1 MDRESSLQRI
11 NELRKII
18 EHHNRRYY
26 QLDDPEISDA
36 EYDRLMQELV
46 ELENEFKSDKI
57 YQEKFPDILGHAA
70 SLASPTQR
78 VGAPPLEKFNSVTHL
93 APMLSLSPNAS
104 TEEDIVEFD
113 RRIKRFLKTE
123 DYFSFVVEP
132 KLDGTAV
139 NLLYDKGYFISGS
152 TRGDGFQGEDITQ
165 NLKTISSIPLRIN
178 HIDGMSPPDKIEIR
192 GEVYIGKENFKKI
205 NRLRENEGEQPFA
218 NPRNAAAGS
227 LRQLDSRMT
236 AKRPLDIFC
245 YAMGAVEGISFE
257 SQWKFLQ
264 TLSEWGFKV
273 NPHVRQAKD
282 ISACIDYFN
291 SMTEERDTLP
301 YEIDGIVIKIDSIA
315 IQNRLGSVARSPRWA
330 IACKF
335 PALQATTIIENI
347 AIQVGRTGVLTPV
360 AKMKPVHVGGVM
372 VSRATLH
379 NLDEIE
385 KKDVR
390 EGDTVIIQR
399 AGDVIPEVVKV
410 VTSKRSGDER
420 PFKMPDRCPEC
431 GSEIVRLEGEAAHR
445 CIGLDCPAQIK
456 GNIKHFV
463 SRGGMDIEGLGEKIV
478 SQMLEKKL
486 IKDPADLYYLNK
498 DDIMGLERM
507 AEKSAENLLAAL
519 EASKNPP
526 LEKFIFALG
535 IRHVGEHVSKILAKN
550 FASPEN
556 LINANEEWLTSINE
570 IGPEVASSIIKFF
583 SQSHNVTIIDRL
595 WKARIT
601 PLKASDEG
609 PSTHLM
615 GKTFVLTGTLDS
627 FTRDEARNVIESLG
641 GKVTSSVS
649 KNTDFVVE
657 GREPG
662 SKLTKAQSLGINI
675 LNEDEFQK
683 LVSERE

>member
-18 EHHNRRYY
+18 EYHNRRYY

-46 ELENEFKSDKI
+46 ELENEFKNDKI
-57 YQEKFPDILGHAA
+57 SQEKFPDILGPAA
-70 SLASPTQR
+70 SLSSPTQR
-78 VGAPPLEKFNSVTHL
+78 VGAPPLEKFESITHQT
-93 APMLSLSPNAS
+93 PMLSLSNAF
-104 TEEDIVEFD
+104 TEDDILDFD
-113 RRIKRFLKTE
+113 ERIKRFLKSE
-123 DYFSFVVEP
+123 DTVSFVVEP
-132 KLDGTAV
+132 KLDGIAV
-139 NLLYDKGYFISGS
+139 NLLYEKGCFISGS

-178 HIDGMSPPDKIEIR
+178 HTKGIHPPDRIEIR
-192 GEVYIGKENFKKI
+192 GEVYIGKEEFKRL
-205 NRLRENEGEQPFA
+205 NRRRIDEGDQPFA

-227 LRQLDSRMT
+227 LRQLDSRVT

-245 YAMGAVEGISFE
+245 YAMGAVDGISFKSHWE
-257 SQWKFLQ
+257 FLQ
-264 TLSEWGFKV
+264 ALSRWGFKV
-273 NPHVRQAKD
+273 NPHVRQAKN
-282 ISACIDYFN
+282 IPECIDYFN
-291 SMTEERDTLP
+291 TMTEERERLP
-301 YEIDGIVIKIDSIA
+301 YEIDGIVIKVDPIA
-315 IQNRLGSVARSPRWA
+315 LQNRLGSVARSPRWA

-335 PALQATTIIENI
+335 PAIQATTTIENI
-347 AIQVGRTGVLTPV
+347 TIQVGRTGTLTPV

-372 VSRATLH
+372 VSSATLH

-390 EGDTVIIQR
+390 AGDTVIIQR

-410 VTSKRSGDER
+410 VTSKRSGNET

-431 GSEIVRLEGEAAHR
+431 GSEIVRLEGESAHR

-456 GNIKHFV
+456 GNIKHFA

-478 SQMLEKKL
+478 SQMLKKRL
-486 IKDPADLYYLNK
+486 IKDPADLYYLKK

-507 AEKSAENLLAAL
+507 AEKSADNLLAAL

-535 IRHVGEHVSKILAKN
+535 IRHVGEHVAKILAKN
-550 FASPEN
+550 FSSLEDVMSAT
-556 LINANEEWLTSINE
+556 EESLLLINE
-570 IGPEVASSIIKFF
+570 IGPEVTSSIIKFF
-583 SQSHNVTIIDRL
+583 SQSSNVTIVDRL
-595 WKARIT
+595 LKAGIA
-601 PLKASDEG
+601 PLKASYEG

-627 FTRDEARNVIESLG
+627 LTRDEARTVIESLG

-662 SKLTKAQSLGINI
+662 SKLTKAQSLGISI
-675 LNEDEFQK
+675 LNEDEFQR
-683 LVSERE
+683 LVEEKE

>member
-18 EHHNRRYY
+18 EYHNRRYY

-36 EYDRLMQELV
+36 EYDRLMHELSG
-46 ELENEFKSDKI
+46 LENLFQKEIDISD
-57 YQEKFPDILGHAA
+57 
-70 SLASPTQR
+70 SPTQR
-78 VGAPPLEKFNSVTHL
+78 VGAPPLEKFNSIAHRT
-93 APMLSLSPNAS
+93 PMLSLSNAF
-104 TEEDIVEFD
+104 TEEDIVEFGE
-113 RRIKRFLKTE
+113 RVKRFLKT
-123 DYFSFVVEP
+123 DNYFSFVVEP
-132 KLDGTAV
+132 KLDGIAV

-178 HIDGMSPPDKIEIR
+178 HTKGMPSPDRIEIR
-192 GEVYIGKENFKKI
+192 GEVYIGKEGFKKI

-227 LRQLDSRMT
+227 LRQLDSRIT

-245 YAMGAVEGISFE
+245 YAMGTVEGISFE

-273 NPHVRQAKD
+273 NPYVRQAKD

-291 SMTEERDTLP
+291 FMTEERDTLP
-301 YEIDGIVIKIDSIA
+301 YEIDGIVIKVDSIA

-335 PALQATTIIENI
+335 PALQATTTIENI
-347 AIQVGRTGVLTPV
+347 AIQVGRTGALTPV

-410 VTSKRSGDER
+410 VTSKRSGDEK
-420 PFKMPDRCPEC
+420 PFIMPDRCPEC

-456 GNIKHFV
+456 GNIKHFA

-498 DDIMGLERM
+498 GDLMGLERM

-535 IRHVGEHVSKILAKN
+535 IRHVGEHIAKILAKN
-550 FASPEN
+550 FSSLKDVMDAT
-556 LINANEEWLTSINE
+556 EESLLSINE
-570 IGPEVASSIIKFF
+570 IGPEVTSSIIKFF
-583 SQSHNVTIIDRL
+583 NQSSNVTIVDRL
-595 WKARIT
+595 WKAGIT
-601 PLKASDEG
+601 PLKASYEG

-627 FTRDEARNVIESLG
+627 FTRDDARNIIESLG

-662 SKLTKAQSLGINI
+662 SKLRKAQSLGITI
-675 LNEDEFQK
+675 LNEDKFKK

>member
-1 MDRESSLQRI
+1 MEKESSIKRI
-11 NELRKII
+11 VELRKII
-18 EHHNRRYY
+18 EYHNRRYY

-36 EYDRLMQELV
+36 EYDRLMRELI
-46 ELENEFKSDKI
+46 ELENEFKGDKI
-57 YQEKFPDILGHAA
+57 FQGKFPDILGSVA

-78 VGAPPLEKFNSVTHL
+78 VGAPPLEKFESITHQTL
-93 APMLSLSPNAS
+93 MLSLSNAF
-104 TEEDIVEFD
+104 TEEEILEFD
-113 RRIKRFLKTE
+113 RRIKRFLE
-123 DYFSFVVEP
+123 PDVHVSFVAEP
-132 KLDGTAV
+132 KLDGVAV
-139 NLLYDKGYFISGS
+139 NLLYNKGIFISGS

-165 NLKTISSIPLRIN
+165 NLRTIHAIPLKIEEPTPE
-178 HIDGMSPPDKIEIR
+178 IIEIR
-192 GEVYIGKENFKKI
+192 GEVYIGKEEFKNL
-205 NRLRENEGEQPFA
+205 NRLRINNGEQPFA

-227 LRQLDSRMT
+227 LRQLDSRVT

-245 YAMGAVEGISFE
+245 YAMGAVEGISFN
-257 SQWKFLQ
+257 SQSDFLKA
-264 TLSEWGFKV
+264 LSNWGFKV

-282 ISACIDYFN
+282 ISECIDYFN
-291 SMTEERDTLP
+291 TMTEERERLP
-301 YEIDGIVIKIDSIA
+301 YEIDGIVIKVDPIA
-315 IQNRLGSVARSPRWA
+315 LQNRLGSVARSPRWA

-335 PALQATTIIENI
+335 PAIQATTTIENI
-347 AIQVGRTGVLTPV
+347 TIQVGRTGTLTPV

-372 VSRATLH
+372 VSSATLH

-390 EGDTVIIQR
+390 VGDTVIIQR

-410 VTSKRSGDER
+410 VTSKRSGNET

-456 GNIKHFV
+456 GNIKHFA

-478 SQMLEKKL
+478 SQMLKKKL
-486 IKDPADLYYLNK
+486 IKDPADLYYLK
-498 DDIMGLERM
+498 KADIMGLERM
-507 AEKSAENLLAAL
+507 AEKSADNLLAAL

-535 IRHVGEHVSKILAKN
+535 IRHVGEHVAKILAKN
-550 FASPEN
+550 FSSLEDVM
-556 LINANEEWLTSINE
+556 NATEESLLLINE
-570 IGPEVASSIIKFF
+570 IGPEVTSSIIKFF
-583 SQSHNVTIIDRL
+583 SQSSNVTIVDRL
-595 WKARIT
+595 LKAGIT
-601 PLKASDEG
+601 PLKASYEG

-627 FTRDEARNVIESLG
+627 LTRDEARTVIESLG

-662 SKLTKAQSLGINI
+662 SKLTKAQSLGISI
-675 LNEDEFQK
+675 LNEEEFQR
-683 LVSERE
+683 LVEEKE

>member
-1 MDRESSLQRI
+1 MEKESSIKRI
-11 NELRKII
+11 VELRKII
-18 EHHNRRYY
+18 EYHNRRYY

-36 EYDRLMQELV
+36 EYDRLMRELI
-46 ELENEFKSDKI
+46 ELENEFKGDKI
-57 YQEKFPDILGHAA
+57 FQGKFPDILGSAA

-78 VGAPPLEKFNSVTHL
+78 VGAPPLEKFTPITHH
-93 APMLSLSPNAS
+93 ASMLSLSNAFI
-104 TEEDIVEFD
+104 EEEILEFD
-113 RRIKRFLKTE
+113 RRIKRFLE
-123 DYFSFVVEP
+123 PDVHVSFVAEP
-132 KLDGTAV
+132 KLDGVAV
-139 NLLYDKGYFISGS
+139 NLLYNKGIFISGS

-165 NLKTISSIPLRIN
+165 NLRTIHAIPLKIEEPTPE
-178 HIDGMSPPDKIEIR
+178 IIEIR
-192 GEVYIGKENFKKI
+192 GEVYIGKEEFKNL
-205 NRLRENEGEQPFA
+205 NRLRINNGEQPFA

-227 LRQLDSRMT
+227 LRQLDSRVT

-245 YAMGAVEGISFE
+245 YAMGAVEGISFN
-257 SQWKFLQ
+257 SQSDFLKA
-264 TLSEWGFKV
+264 LSNWGFKV

-282 ISACIDYFN
+282 ISECIDYFN
-291 SMTEERDTLP
+291 TMTEERERLP
-301 YEIDGIVIKIDSIA
+301 YEIDGIVIKVDPIA
-315 IQNRLGSVARSPRWA
+315 LQNRLGSVARSPRWA

-335 PALQATTIIENI
+335 PAIQATTTIENI
-347 AIQVGRTGVLTPV
+347 TIQVGRTGTLTPV

-372 VSRATLH
+372 VSSATLH

-390 EGDTVIIQR
+390 VGDTVIIQR

-410 VTSKRSGDER
+410 VTSKRSGNET

-456 GNIKHFV
+456 GNIKHFA

-478 SQMLEKKL
+478 SQMLKKKL
-486 IKDPADLYYLNK
+486 IKDPADLYYLK
-498 DDIMGLERM
+498 KADIMGLERM
-507 AEKSAENLLAAL
+507 AEKSADNLLAAL

-535 IRHVGEHVSKILAKN
+535 IRHVGEHVAKILAKN
-550 FASPEN
+550 FSSLEDVM
-556 LINANEEWLTSINE
+556 NATEESLLLINE
-570 IGPEVASSIIKFF
+570 IGPEVTSSIIKFF
-583 SQSHNVTIIDRL
+583 SQSSNVTIVDRL
-595 WKARIT
+595 LKAGIT
-601 PLKASDEG
+601 PLKASYEG

-627 FTRDEARNVIESLG
+627 LTRDEARTVIESLG

-662 SKLTKAQSLGINI
+662 SKLTKAQSLVINI
-675 LNEDEFQK
+675 LNEEEFQK
-683 LVSERE
+683 LLEEKE

>member
-1 MDRESSLQRI
+1 DRESSLKRI

-18 EHHNRRYY
+18 EYHNRRYY

-36 EYDRLMQELV
+36 EYDRLMRELI

-57 YQEKFPDILGHAA
+57 FQEKFPDILSPAA

-78 VGAPPLEKFNSVTHL
+78 IGAPPLEKFESVTHL
-93 APMLSLSPNAS
+93 TPMLSLSNAFS
-104 TEEDIVEFD
+104 EEDIVEFCE
-113 RRIKRFLKTE
+113 RIKRFLKTE

-132 KLDGTAV
+132 KLDGIAV

-178 HIDGMSPPDKIEIR
+178 HTKGNPPPDRIEIR
-192 GEVYIGKENFKKI
+192 GEVYIGKEEFKRL

-227 LRQLDSRMT
+227 LRQLDSHIT

-245 YAMGAVEGISFE
+245 YAIGAVEGISFE

-264 TLSEWGFKV
+264 TLSDWCFKV
-273 NPHVRQAKD
+273 NPHVRQTKD
-282 ISACIDYFN
+282 ISECIDYFH
-291 SMTEERDTLP
+291 SMTEERETLP
-301 YEIDGIVIKIDSIA
+301 YEIDGIVIKVDSID
-315 IQNRLGSVARSPRWA
+315 IQNRLGSVSRSPRWA

-335 PALQATTIIENI
+335 PALQATTIIDNI
-347 AIQVGRTGVLTPV
+347 DIQVGRTGTLTPV

-372 VSRATLH
+372 VSSATLH

-410 VTSKRSGDER
+410 VTSKRSGNEM
-420 PFKMPDRCPEC
+420 PFTMPDRCPEC
-431 GSEIVRLEGEAAHR
+431 GSEIVRLKGEAAHR

-456 GNIKHFV
+456 GNIKHFA

-478 SQMLEKKL
+478 SQMLEKRL

-498 DDIMGLERM
+498 EDIMGLERM
-507 AEKSAENLLAAL
+507 ADKSAENLLAAL

-535 IRHVGEHVSKILAKN
+535 IRHVGEHVAKILAKN
-550 FASPEN
+550 FSSLEDVMNATEES
-556 LINANEEWLTSINE
+556 LISINE
-570 IGPEVASSIIKFF
+570 IGPEVAGSITKFF
-583 SQSHNVTIIDRL
+583 GQSSSNV
-595 WKARIT
+595 
-601 PLKASDEG
+601 
-609 PSTHLM
+609 
-615 GKTFVLTGTLDS
+615 
-627 FTRDEARNVIESLG
+627 
-641 GKVTSSVS
+641 
-649 KNTDFVVE
+649 
-657 GREPG
+657 
-662 SKLTKAQSLGINI
+662 
-675 LNEDEFQK
+675 
-683 LVSERE
+683 